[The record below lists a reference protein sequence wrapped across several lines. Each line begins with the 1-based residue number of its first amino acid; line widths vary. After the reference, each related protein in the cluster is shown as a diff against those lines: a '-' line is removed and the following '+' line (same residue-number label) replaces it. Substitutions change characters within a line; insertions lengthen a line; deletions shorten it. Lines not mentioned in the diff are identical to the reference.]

1 MASTDPTCA
10 ALLQVSRGVESA
22 GISVQSWAEAREW
35 STNLQ
40 KYLLQICSARIGFLP
55 WTNISVLRAAFL
67 PRWRSFNCWNL
78 DVDILCLGLTAFT
91 Y

>member
-1 MASTDPTCA
+1 MVSTDPTCA

-55 WTNISVLRAAFL
+55 
-67 PRWRSFNCWNL
+67 
-78 DVDILCLGLTAFT
+78 
-91 Y
+91 